1 MGVIKAVIL
10 LVLGLLLLGG
20 AGFGGWMIY
29 NKYFVEHEESAPKK
43 EEPPPKPPT
52 GFVRMAP
59 FVVPAIGT
67 QKVEQF
73 VTVVVT
79 LEVVLDKVPYVQARQ
94 PLVYDRCLSALY
106 AAVDDR
112 SVMTGNLVNIIAVKE
127 KLSAAAAKV
136 VGEGV
141 VQNVLVQVVT
151 QRNL

>member
-1 MGVIKAVIL
+1 MGVVKAVIL
-10 LVLGLLLLGG
+10 LVFGLLLLGG

-29 NKYFVEHEESAPKK
+29 NKYFVEHEEAAPKK

-52 GFVRMAP
+52 GFVRLAP
-59 FVVPAIGT
+59 LVVPAIGA

-79 LEVVLDKVPYVQARQ
+79 LEVVLEKLPIVQSRQ
-94 PLVYDRCLSALY
+94 PLVFDRCLTALY
-106 AAVDDR
+106 AGVDDR
-112 SVMTGNLVNIIAVKE
+112 SVMNGNLVNIIAVKE
-127 KLSAAAAKV
+127 KLSAAVAKV
-136 VGEGV
+136 VGDGV